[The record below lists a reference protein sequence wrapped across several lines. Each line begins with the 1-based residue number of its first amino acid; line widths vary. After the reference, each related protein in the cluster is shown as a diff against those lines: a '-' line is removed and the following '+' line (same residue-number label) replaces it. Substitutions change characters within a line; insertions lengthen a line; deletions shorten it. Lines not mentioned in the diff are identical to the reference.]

1 MPSRGLV
8 KLLYKV
14 CTMSPMRSYL
24 RIGELARRT
33 GVTEPTLRAWERRY
47 GLLRPERSA
56 GGFRLYSD
64 EDALR
69 VRAMQEHLD
78 RGVAAS
84 EAAGLALA
92 ASPEDAP
99 PIESLVHD
107 LATALDSLDDVAAQ
121 AALDRALATLSV
133 EAALRDVF
141 LPVMADVGTGWEED
155 ESVIAREHFATNLVR
170 GRLLSLARGWDLG
183 AGRRALLACA
193 PDEQHDIGLITFGL
207 ALRARGWRVTL
218 LGADTPIGT
227 LGQATALTEPD
238 LVVVS
243 ASRPQ
248 RLEHGELEELEE
260 LASAHRLAVGGPG
273 VTQELADR
281 LGAELLPSHP
291 LDAAGAV

>member
-1 MPSRGLV
+1 
-8 KLLYKV
+8 
-14 CTMSPMRSYL
+14 MRSYL

-33 GVTEPTLRAWERRY
+33 GVREPTLRAWERRY

-64 EDALR
+64 EDAVR
-69 VRAMQEHLD
+69 VRAMQDHLD

-92 ASPEDAP
+92 APPDDAS

-107 LATALDSLDDVAAQ
+107 LATALDSFDDVAAQ
-121 AALDRALATLSV
+121 TALDRALATLSV
-133 EAALRDVF
+133 EAALRDVL
-141 LPVMADVGTGWEED
+141 LPVMADVGTGWEND

-193 PDEQHDIGLITFGL
+193 PEERHDIGLIAFGL
-207 ALRARGWRVTL
+207 ALRARGWRITF

-227 LGQATALTEPD
+227 LGEAAGLTEPD

-243 ASRPQ
+243 ASQQQ
-248 RLEHGELEELEE
+248 RLEHGELEEL
-260 LASAHRLAVGGPG
+260 ARFHRLAVGGPG
-273 VTQELADR
+273 VTQELAER
-281 LGAELLPSHP
+281 IGAELLPAHP
-291 LDAAGAV
+291 LDAAGVV